1 MTPLPASPVTGIVF
15 LIVALSLNS
24 IKDGLAKMLDGY
36 YPTAYL
42 LCVQLIVASLIL
54 VPIIVHRYG
63 RGVLIPRPLPQ
74 QVIRSVFFVGGVGLF
89 YWSLNFI
96 PLADA
101 TSMVFVAPLVVTAVS
116 PFFLGEKLG
125 AHRITAVIV
134 GFAGV
139 IVMTRPDLDGDR
151 AGYFIAL
158 AAGGT
163 LGFFYM
169 MNRKL
174 AALQPQ
180 LVAVTHASLIGAIL
194 LLPTAPFL
202 WVPFRLEDGLI
213 IAGFL
218 VFALA
223 GQVLLISA
231 FTYTPASVLAPFQ
244 YTQLVVATLFGVI
257 VFDAFPDG
265 MTWLGIALVV
275 IAGLYVAYRESR
287 KSR

>member
-1 MTPLPASPVTGIVF
+1 MPTLPASPVTGIVF

-36 YPTAYL
+36 YPPAYL
-42 LCVQLIVASLIL
+42 LCVQLIVASFIL
-54 VPIIVHRYG
+54 VPLIVHKYG
-63 RGVLIPRPLPQ
+63 RGVLAPRPYPQ
-74 QVIRSVFFVGGVGLF
+74 QIFRAIFFIGGVGLF

-139 IVMTRPDLDGDR
+139 IVMTRPDLEGDR

-194 LLPTAPFL
+194 LLPTASFL
-202 WVPFRLEDGLI
+202 WVPFRPEDGLI

-218 VFALA
+218 IFALA

-231 FTYTPASVLAPFQ
+231 FSYTPASVLAPFQ
-244 YTQLVVATLFGVI
+244 YTQLVAATLFGVI

-275 IAGLYVAYRESR
+275 AAGLYVAYREAR
-287 KSR
+287 KIL

>member
-1 MTPLPASPVTGIVF
+1 MTSLPASPVTGIFV

-24 IKDGLAKMLDGY
+24 IKDGLAKELDGY
-36 YPTAYL
+36 YPPAYL
-42 LCVQLIVASLIL
+42 LCVQLIVASFIL
-54 VPIIVHRYG
+54 VPLIVHRYG
-63 RGVLIPRPLPQ
+63 RSVLAPQPFPQ
-74 QVIRSVFFVGGVGLF
+74 QIFRAIFFISGVGLF
-89 YWSLNFI
+89 SWSLNFI

-139 IVMTRPDLDGDR
+139 IVMTRPDLEGDR

-180 LVAVTHASLIGAIL
+180 LVAVTHASLIGAVL
-194 LLPTAPFL
+194 LLPSVPFL
-202 WVPFRLEDGLI
+202 WVPFRPEDGLI

-218 VFALA
+218 IFALA

-231 FTYTPASVLAPFQ
+231 FSYTPASVLAPFQ
-244 YTQLVVATLFGVI
+244 YTQLVAATLFGVI

-287 KSR
+287 KAT

>member
-244 YTQLVVATLFGVI
+244 YTQLVAATLFGVI